1 MAVKIRQ
8 LRYLT
13 AVVEAGSITEGAR
26 RLNVSQPA
34 LSAGLAALEDELGG
48 PLVERQRGAVRLTPL
63 GRRFH
68 RRALGILRD
77 CDLARAEFRRGM
89 DQRVLTLG
97 MLPTIAMP
105 LVLSLIEGVK
115 ARVPG
120 VEVTMREAREQEL
133 MDALGMGRMDAAL
146 TISDLSAD
154 DSWVPLADD
163 PMAVVCT
170 PDHPFARRGS
180 IRLSHLDGTAFVLR
194 LHCERGTD
202 VQGLLQARGVR
213 PRAVFGTDQDD
224 RAFAA
229 VRAGLGITM
238 APLSLTPPGLSFV
251 PIEDLGL
258 TRRIGVQLAV
268 GLDSR
273 LHEVMVAALRE
284 AGEQACAPMLIRSIV
299 N

>member
-1 MAVKIRQ
+1 VAVKIRQ

-105 LVLSLIEGVK
+105 LVLSLIEGV
-115 ARVPG
+115 
-120 VEVTMREAREQEL
+120 
-133 MDALGMGRMDAAL
+133 
-146 TISDLSAD
+146 
-154 DSWVPLADD
+154 
-163 PMAVVCT
+163 
-170 PDHPFARRGS
+170 
-180 IRLSHLDGTAFVLR
+180 
-194 LHCERGTD
+194 
-202 VQGLLQARGVR
+202 
-213 PRAVFGTDQDD
+213 
-224 RAFAA
+224 
-229 VRAGLGITM
+229 
-238 APLSLTPPGLSFV
+238 
-251 PIEDLGL
+251 
-258 TRRIGVQLAV
+258 
-268 GLDSR
+268 
-273 LHEVMVAALRE
+273 
-284 AGEQACAPMLIRSIV
+284 
-299 N
+299 